1 MQGAVPLSD
10 LARRWSSRAAALPP
24 EIGFLAAEGVP
35 LDTLSRAALIA
46 RRCNADAATTLLNE
60 GFVSEA
66 VFYRALA
73 RRLGVPFL
81 EGALALAEGVSR
93 SRCFAAGAA
102 PLASGGGAVGIVA
115 APRRAAV
122 ARLIAASDRL
132 AQPLAIT
139 TPTVLRQALF
149 AQHGAA
155 IAEDASEALR
165 CRRPEWSCRP
175 GPQATDLALSGIVL
189 ALVILLTRLP
199 TLSGFLLLALL
210 QGLMLALLSF
220 RLAAATMGA
229 AEIVE
234 GPASAPPAVLLT
246 DDALP
251 TYTILVALYREAAV
265 VPRLLGTLRRLDYP
279 AAKLDIKF
287 LLEADDRE
295 TAAAFRAV
303 CLPARFEIV
312 TVPAGMPRTKP
323 RALNAALPLA
333 HGEHLVV
340 YDAEDVIAP
349 DQLRLAATL
358 FARAPASTACLQ
370 GHLVIDNHGDG
381 WLPRLF
387 AIEYAALFDVLGP
400 ALSAW
405 RMPTPLG
412 GTSTH
417 FRTHVLRALHGWDAW
432 NVTEDADLG
441 LRMARAGY
449 HVGDLPS
456 ATYEE
461 ALADPRK
468 WLRQRTR
475 WMKGFLQTSF
485 THGRHPLDLY
495 RSLGAAESLCVL
507 ALVPGTVVSA
517 LFYPFMLF
525 GGIAELALAP
535 DAPNEAVLAVFARTA
550 SATVFFGGLAAM
562 WLPGLVGCLRRGWF
576 DLVPLVALL
585 PLYFLLGSLAA
596 WLAVIELARHPHR
609 WNKTEHGLARTSR
622 TGALGRRRLGDIRS
636 ASTAPPPSPW
646 PAG

>member
-1 MQGAVPLSD
+1 M
-10 LARRWSSRAAALPP
+10 
-24 EIGFLAAEGVP
+24 P
-35 LDTLSRAALIA
+35 LDTLSRAAVIA
-46 RRCNADAATTLLNE
+46 RRCGADAATTLLNE
-60 GFVSEA
+60 GFVSEE

-73 RRLGVPFL
+73 RRLGAPFL
-81 EGALALAEGVSR
+81 QGSLALAEDVSR

-102 PLASGGGAVGIVA
+102 PLACGEGTGGVVA
-115 APRRAAV
+115 APRGAAV
-122 ARLIAASDRL
+122 ARLIAASDRM
-132 AQPLAIT
+132 AQPPAIT
-139 TPTVLRQALF
+139 TPNALRQALF
-149 AQHGAA
+149 ARHGAA
-155 IAEDASEALR
+155 IADDASETLR
-165 CRRPEWSCRP
+165 RLHPEWSCRP
-175 GPQATDLALSGIVL
+175 GPQALDLALIGTIL
-189 ALVILLTRLP
+189 ALVVLVARLP
-199 TLSGFLLLALL
+199 TLSGFLLLLL
-210 QGLMLALLSF
+210 VQGLMLALLTF
-220 RLAAATMGA
+220 RLAAAAMGA
-229 AEIVE
+229 ADMVSRR
-234 GPASAPPAVLLT
+234 ASAPPPVLLT

-295 TAAAFRAV
+295 TAAALQAV
-303 CLPARFEIV
+303 PLPARFEILI
-312 TVPAGMPRTKP
+312 VPAGMPRTKP

-333 HGEHLVV
+333 RGEHLVV
-340 YDAEDVIAP
+340 YDAEDVIASE
-349 DQLRLAATL
+349 QLRLAATL

-370 GHLVIDNHGDG
+370 GRLVIDNHGDG

-417 FRTHVLRALHGWDAW
+417 FRTRVLRALHGWDAW

-456 ATYEE
+456 ATFEE

-485 THGRHPLDLY
+485 THGRRPLDLY
-495 RSLGAAESLCVL
+495 RHLGAAESLCVL
-507 ALVPGTVVSA
+507 ALLPGTVVSA
-517 LFYPFMLF
+517 LFYPFMLL
-525 GGIAELALAP
+525 GGIADLLPVP
-535 DAPNEAVLAVFARTA
+535 DTETEDPLAVFKRAA
-550 SATVFFGGLAAM
+550 SVTVFLGGLAAM
-562 WLPGLVGCLRRGWF
+562 CLPGLVGCLRRGWF

-596 WLAVIELARHPHR
+596 WLAVFELARHPHR

-622 TGALGRRRLGDIRS
+622 TGALGRRPSGQAAVRS
-636 ASTAPPPSPW
+636 ASPAPLPSPS